1 MVKMNRLQKLILW
14 IQAYFEAMVYQA
26 LKFVYDT
33 RGASEYTAPVMVVI
47 AGIMW
52 VIMTPI
58 LVDQVQNTNTTGWS
72 FTGYTGAITLFQ
84 LIPFVFI
91 AGGIVWILKKV
102 L

>member
-1 MVKMNRLQKLILW
+1 MNPLKILLAW
-14 IQAYFEAMVYQA
+14 IQAIFESAYTQA
-26 LKFVYDT
+26 LRFVYDT
-33 RGASEYTAPVMVVI
+33 RAVSDYTAPVMVVI